1 MADLLS
7 TFDSPKV
14 AKARLP
20 LPFFVSSGDIFND
33 RLVTFYS
40 AVMLALFVSADI
52 LFGRLLTF
60 LLVKNSDIAVSQ
72 SGNLLSSGKPPYLGR
87 MSPVPLPVYR
97 DH

>member
-20 LPFFVSSGDIFND
+20 LPFLVSSGDIFND
-33 RLVTFYS
+33 RLLTFYS
-40 AVMLALFVSADI
+40 AVMLSFIRSAHI

-60 LLVKNSDIAVSQ
+60 LLVKNNSSYSECDAVFVDQ
-72 SGNLLSSGKPPYLGR
+72 
-87 MSPVPLPVYR
+87 
-97 DH
+97 

>member
-60 LLVKNSDIAVSQ
+60 LLVKNSQGLVAMCLV
-72 SGNLLSSGKPPYLGR
+72 K
-87 MSPVPLPVYR
+87 SPICKQHINMHR
-97 DH
+97 C